1 MRCFNGCFI
10 RRSVR
15 SSLLSVALA
24 LPLSGCGGLVDL
36 GQNGPPPSIFTLEPL
51 PRADKDDQRAPLI
64 FVEEPQLSGALDTTR
79 IAVRRGANRFEYLA
93 VARWEER
100 TSRLLQRYVARS
112 LDNRAGLEAVGDFNI
127 DLPVGYRLRLDVRNF
142 EAQTDADR
150 ADGLTVRVNWVAMII
165 EATSSKIIG
174 QRNLVADRQ
183 AASDSPSDVIA
194 AYNAATDMAVKD
206 LAIWLGEVLG
216 RQDDAQNA
224 ALDRS

>member
-1 MRCFNGCFI
+1 MRCFKGRFI
-10 RRSVR
+10 RRSLR
-15 SSLLSVALA
+15 TSLLSVALA

-36 GQNGPPPSIFTLEPL
+36 GQDGPPPSIFTLQPL

-79 IAVRRGANRFEYLA
+79 IAVRRGANRFEYLVA
-93 VARWEER
+93 ARWEER
-100 TSRLLQRYVARS
+100 TPRLLQRYVARS

-150 ADGLTVRVNWVAMII
+150 ADGLTVQVNWVAMII

-174 QRNLVADRQ
+174 HRNLVADRQ
-183 AASDSPSDVIA
+183 AASNSPSDVIV
-194 AYNAATDMAVKD
+194 AYNAATDAAVKD
-206 LAIWLGEVLG
+206 LAIWLGDVLEQSHDG
-216 RQDDAQNA
+216 PNVAS
-224 ALDRS
+224 DRS